1 MKFQSTTNSPIGKRF
16 VILVASLLCGLFL
29 INHRVSAA
37 TLESPAN
44 TTTVLFESKVS
55 PVKFISSN
63 ELLKRE
69 YADLRAKRQLENEQV
84 ITNLNSEEN

>member
-1 MKFQSTTNSPIGKRF
+1 MKFQSTTNSPIGKRL

-37 TLESPAN
+37 TLEAPVN
-44 TTTVLFESKVS
+44 TTAVPFESKFP
-55 PVKFISSN
+55 PVKIISSN

-69 YADLRAKRQLENEQV
+69 YVDLRTKRQLENEQV

>member
-37 TLESPAN
+37 TLDTPAN
-44 TTTVLFESKVS
+44 TTAVPFESKLP
-55 PVKFISSN
+55 PVKIISST
-63 ELLKRE
+63 ELLKHE
-69 YADLRAKRQLENEQV
+69 YVDLQAKRQLENEQV
-84 ITNLNSEEN
+84 ETNFDTE

>member
-37 TLESPAN
+37 TLEAPAN

-55 PVKFISSN
+55 PVKIISSN

-84 ITNLNSEEN
+84 ITNLNSEEK

>member
-16 VILVASLLCGLFL
+16 VVLVASLLRGLFL

-37 TLESPAN
+37 TLEAPVN
-44 TTTVLFESKVS
+44 TTAVPFESKV
-55 PVKFISSN
+55 PPIKIISSN

-69 YADLRAKRQLENEQV
+69 YVDLRVKRQLENEQV
-84 ITNLNSEEN
+84 VTNFDTE

>member
-1 MKFQSTTNSPIGKRF
+1 MKFQSTTNSPIGKHF

-37 TLESPAN
+37 TLEAPAN

-55 PVKFISSN
+55 PVKIISSN

>member
-1 MKFQSTTNSPIGKRF
+1 MKFQSTTNSPIGKRL

-37 TLESPAN
+37 TLEAPGN
-44 TTTVLFESKVS
+44 TTAVSFESKV
-55 PVKFISSN
+55 PPFKIISSN

-69 YADLRAKRQLENEQV
+69 YVDLRTKRQLENEQV

>member
-1 MKFQSTTNSPIGKRF
+1 MQFQSTTNSPIGKRF

-37 TLESPAN
+37 TLEAPAN

-55 PVKFISSN
+55 PVKIISSN

>member
-37 TLESPAN
+37 TLDTPAN
-44 TTTVLFESKVS
+44 TTAALFESKVP
-55 PVKFISSN
+55 PVKIISST
-63 ELLKRE
+63 ELLKHE
-69 YADLRAKRQLENEQV
+69 YVDLQAKRQLENEQV
-84 ITNLNSEEN
+84 ETNFDTE

>member
-37 TLESPAN
+37 TLEAPVNN
-44 TTTVLFESKVS
+44 TAVPFESKVP
-55 PVKFISSN
+55 PVKIISSN

>member
-29 INHRVSAA
+29 ITHRVSAA
-37 TLESPAN
+37 TLEAPAN

-55 PVKFISSN
+55 PVKIISSN